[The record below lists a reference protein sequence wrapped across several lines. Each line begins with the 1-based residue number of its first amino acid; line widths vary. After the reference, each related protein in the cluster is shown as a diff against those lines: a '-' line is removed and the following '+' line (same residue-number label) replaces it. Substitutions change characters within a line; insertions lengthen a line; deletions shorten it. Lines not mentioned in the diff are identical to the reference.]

1 MSLYNAI
8 NGRHPKSKEFL
19 ALLDLTEEEIER
31 YRDCRVFPK
40 TRTIEILARTGGGN
54 REDYPNTALTA
65 HPGYVSDRDWDFD
78 GTYAIHSFR
87 VPDAIPEATL
97 RAMDEGPRWGEG

>member
-8 NGRHPKSKEFL
+8 NGRYPKSTEII

-31 YRDCRVFPK
+31 YRDCRIHPEK
-40 TRTIEILARTGGGN
+40 RTIEILARTGGGN

-78 GTYAIHSFR
+78 GTYAVYIFR
-87 VPDAIPEATL
+87 VPDAVPATVL
-97 RAMDEGPRWGEG
+97 QSLDEGTRWGEG

>member
-8 NGRHPKSKEFL
+8 NGRYPKSTEII

-31 YRDCRVFPK
+31 YRDCRIHPEK
-40 TRTIEILARTGGGN
+40 RTIEILARTGGGN
-54 REDYPNTALTA
+54 REDHPNTALTT
-65 HPGYVSDRDWDFD
+65 HPDYIRDRDWDFD
-78 GTYAIHSFR
+78 GTYAIYSFR

>member
-8 NGRHPKSKEFL
+8 NGRYPKSTEIL

-65 HPGYVSDRDWDFD
+65 HPGYVSDRDANFD
-78 GTYAIHSFR
+78 GTYAVYTLK
-87 VPDAIPEATL
+87 VPDATPEVTL
-97 RAMDEGPRWGEG
+97 RSMNEGIRWKEG

>member
-8 NGRHPKSKEFL
+8 NGWHPKSKEIL

-65 HPGYVSDRDWDFD
+65 HPGYVSDRDANFD
-78 GTYAIHSFR
+78 GTYAVYTLK
-87 VPDAIPEATL
+87 VPDATPEVTL
-97 RAMDEGPRWGEG
+97 RSMNEGIRWKEG

>member
-8 NGRHPKSKEFL
+8 NGRYPKSTEIL

-65 HPGYVSDRDWDFD
+65 HPGYVSDRDANFD
-78 GTYAIHSFR
+78 GTYAVYTIR
-87 VPDAIPEATL
+87 VPDAVPATAPQSL
-97 RAMDEGPRWGEG
+97 DKGTRWGDG